1 MMIKLLAKNNEYYV
15 FAVDYY
21 FYTVNRSTGK
31 ILPQEYLVPLLKYG
45 APYEYGDFT
54 NECSKEYLEEISNKA
69 SDYNKKYIEDLVN
82 IGELSR
88 NEVMPYM
95 IKRYEQILA
104 NFNLAIGKQV
114 YKNVKYDPD
123 WIDDLEGL

>member
-1 MMIKLLAKNNEYYV
+1 MIKLLAKSDKYYI

-21 FYTVNRSTGK
+21 FYTVNRATGK

-45 APYEYGDFT
+45 VPYKYGDFT
-54 NECSKEYLEEISNKA
+54 NECSKEYLEEVRRGTSN
-69 SDYNKKYIEDLVN
+69 YKKQYIENLVN
-82 IGELSR
+82 IGELPR
-88 NEVMPYM
+88 NEVKPYM

-104 NFNLAIGKQV
+104 DFNLAIGKQV

>member
-1 MMIKLLAKNNEYYV
+1 
-15 FAVDYY
+15 
-21 FYTVNRSTGK
+21 
-31 ILPQEYLVPLLKYG
+31 
-45 APYEYGDFT
+45 
-54 NECSKEYLEEISNKA
+54 
-69 SDYNKKYIEDLVN
+69 
-82 IGELSR
+82 
-88 NEVMPYM
+88 MPYM